1 MSLPDR
7 KHHLAAWVAD
17 RPGTAGVVIIMEGT
31 LAYPTAG
38 SVEGLL
44 TNLWGKTDDQG
55 VLDLTDLDIE
65 DTEGTLALFDLLRAR
80 YRAGRPITLIGAP
93 QMLCHNLYR
102 AGMLDGANAVR
113 LVAMRQDE
121 PFLG

>member
-1 MSLPDR
+1 MTMSER
-7 KHHLAAWVAD
+7 KHHLAAWVAEPPGSD
-17 RPGTAGVVIIMEGT
+17 RPVIIMEGT
-31 LAYPTAG
+31 LAHPTAA

-44 TNLWGKTDDQG
+44 MNLWTKAGNQG
-55 VLDLTDLDIE
+55 VVDLTDLDI
-65 DTEGTLALFDLLRAR
+65 DDSEGTVALFDLLRAR
-80 YRAGRPITLIGAP
+80 HSAGLPLTLIGAP

-113 LVAMRQDE
+113 LIDMRQDE